1 MTRKPD
7 YHHGNLR
14 AELIE
19 AGIAILDEVGWAG
32 LSLRGCAARAGVS
45 HAAPAHHFGNLTGL
59 RTALATV
66 AYSRFVEQMDR
77 YVADRANDGRSRLM
91 AAGLAYIAFARE
103 NPGLFHLMFG
113 PAELDQD
120 DIDLNIARRRAYEQ
134 LGENVA
140 AFLPPGAREAEDHRL
155 RVAVWSLVH
164 GYAQLILAKQIA
176 PQAQAF
182 LSDEAVLE
190 GLSNLAKGL
199 ETDR

>member
-1 MTRKPD
+1 MTRKPE

-66 AYSRFVEQMDR
+66 AYNRFVEQMDR

-120 DIDLNIARRRAYEQ
+120 DGDLNIARRRAYEQ

-155 RVAVWSLVH
+155 RVTVWSLVH

-182 LSDEAVLE
+182 LSDESVLD

-199 ETDR
+199 EKNR

>member
-19 AGIAILDEVGWAG
+19 AGIAILDKVGWAG

-66 AYSRFVEQMDR
+66 AYNRFVEQMDR
-77 YVADRANDGRSRLM
+77 YIADRANDGRSRLM

-113 PAELDQD
+113 TAELDQD
-120 DIDLNIARRRAYEQ
+120 DGDLNIARRRAYEQ

-140 AFLPPGAREAEDHRL
+140 AFLPPGAGEAEDHRL
-155 RVAVWSLVH
+155 RIAVWSLVH